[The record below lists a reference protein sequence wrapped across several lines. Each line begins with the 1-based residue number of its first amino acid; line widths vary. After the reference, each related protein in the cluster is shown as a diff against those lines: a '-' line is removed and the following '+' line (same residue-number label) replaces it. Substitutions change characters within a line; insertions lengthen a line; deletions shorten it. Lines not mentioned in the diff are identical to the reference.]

1 MTPRQKLLVQA
12 TFEKAELNADL
23 VGELFYRQL
32 FNLDPGLK
40 ALFKTDIDEQGRC
53 LMRMI
58 AMMVKA
64 LDYPDEFQRL
74 VGELGRRHAG
84 YGVGGR
90 QYETVGKAFLWAL
103 EAGIGGQFTPEVRE
117 AWTAFYDGLADSMQR
132 ERAAE
137 AGQIVLRL

>member
-40 ALFKTDIDEQGRC
+40 SMFKTDIDEQGRC

-90 QYETVGKAFLWAL
+90 QYETVGKALLWAL

-137 AGQIVLRL
+137 AGQIALRL